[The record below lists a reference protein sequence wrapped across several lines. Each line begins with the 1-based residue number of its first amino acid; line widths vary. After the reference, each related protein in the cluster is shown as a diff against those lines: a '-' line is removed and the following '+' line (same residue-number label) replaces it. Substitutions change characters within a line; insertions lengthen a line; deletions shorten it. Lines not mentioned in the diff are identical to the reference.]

1 MEVIKLENINKYF
14 GENKVLDNVSISVR
28 EGEVISIIGPSGS
41 GKSTLLR
48 SIIGLEEV
56 ESGKIVVEGTTIF
69 ANEEKISKKSIR
81 DAHLKMGMVFQNF
94 NLFPHKTVIEN
105 ILEAPLMVNKTAVK
119 EATKNAKDLLKLVGL
134 SEKENSF
141 PGELSG
147 GQKQR
152 IAIARALAMNP
163 DILLFD
169 EPTSALD
176 PELVSEVLKVIKE
189 LTKQNRTMIIVSHEM
204 KFVQEI
210 SDQVIFMA
218 DGKIVES
225 GSAEKIFNTPEHKRI
240 QEFLEKIL

>member
-1 MEVIKLENINKYF
+1 MEMIKLENINKYF
-14 GENKVLDNVSISVR
+14 GDNKVLDNVSLNVKD
-28 EGEVISIIGPSGS
+28 GDVVSIIGPSGS

-56 ESGKIVVEGTTIF
+56 ESGKIVIEGISLF
-69 ANEEKISKKSIR
+69 DNEEKISKKSKR

-105 ILEAPLMVNKTAVK
+105 ILEAPLMVKKSDVK
-119 EATKNAKDLLKLVGL
+119 EAIRNAKEFLKLVGL

-141 PGELSG
+141 PAELSG

-189 LTKQNRTMIIVSHEM
+189 LAKQNRTMIIVSHEM
-204 KFVQEI
+204 RFVQEI
-210 SDQVIFMA
+210 SDHVIFMA
-218 DGKIVES
+218 DGEIVES
-225 GSAEKIFNTPEHKRI
+225 GSAEKIFKNPEHKRI

>member
-1 MEVIKLENINKYF
+1 MEIISLKNINKYF
-14 GENKVLDNVSISVR
+14 GENKVLDDVSLTVK

-56 ESGKIVVEGTTIF
+56 KNGKISVEGELIF
-69 ANEEKISKKSIR
+69 DNDMKISKHKIR
-81 DAHLKMGMVFQNF
+81 NAHLKMGMVFQSF
-94 NLFPHKTVIEN
+94 NLFPHKTVIDN
-105 ILEAPLMVNKTAVK
+105 IIEAPLMVKKMPK
-119 EATKNAKDLLKLVGL
+119 EEALMKARELLKLVGL

-189 LTKQNRTMIIVSHEM
+189 LAKQKITMLIVSHEM

-218 DGKIVES
+218 DGKVVES
-225 GSAEKIFNTPEHKRI
+225 GAAEKIFNNPEHDRI
-240 QEFLEKIL
+240 KEFLKKIL